1 MCSFSSSDF
10 LSLKNLL
17 LKTVFQRMFM
27 LLEQKINLHLTL
39 PVELSVIVPRRKL
52 HVNFE
57 RLGDPEHFA
66 DMILTMIDN
75 PMMNGETVRL
85 DGSIRMPP

>member
-1 MCSFSSSDF
+1 M
-10 LSLKNLL
+10 
-17 LKTVFQRMFM
+17 
-27 LLEQKINLHLTL
+27 
-39 PVELSVIVPRRKL
+39 IVPWRKL
-52 HVNFE
+52 DVNFE

>member
-1 MCSFSSSDF
+1 M
-10 LSLKNLL
+10 
-17 LKTVFQRMFM
+17 
-27 LLEQKINLHLTL
+27 
-39 PVELSVIVPRRKL
+39 IVPWQKL